1 MITILYGKDD
11 FSVHEALA
19 SLKSELDSDGMLAD
33 STDRVVGSSARP
45 DALLALYQTTPFLS
59 AHRLVVVEG
68 LLGRFEPSGRRPR
81 RGKKKETALGP
92 WETFSEGLQALPE
105 STALVFLDGPLT
117 ARNPLLQ
124 ALRPLAEVRE
134 FKLLRQAEVAGWINQ
149 RAQRYGVVLEAR
161 AVVSLATLVGS
172 QLWILDSELQKL
184 AVYANGRPV
193 TEEDVRSL
201 ISSAREP
208 NVFAMA
214 DAAIEGR
221 SRVAADLLQRLLA
234 DGEPPQR
241 LLAMIARQYRLL
253 LLTKELLAQ
262 RVRPPEI
269 SARLG
274 VQGFVIQRILKQAP
288 TYTIERLRQAYRRLL
303 EADLSVKR
311 GIFDDETALQLL
323 LPDLATLAGPPRRA
337 G

>member
-33 STDRVVGSSARP
+33 STDHVVGSSARP
-45 DALLALYQTTPFLS
+45 DALLALCQTTPFLS

-184 AVYANGRPV
+184 AVYANGQPV
-193 TEEDVRSL
+193 T
-201 ISSAREP
+201 
-208 NVFAMA
+208 
-214 DAAIEGR
+214 
-221 SRVAADLLQRLLA
+221 
-234 DGEPPQR
+234 
-241 LLAMIARQYRLL
+241 
-253 LLTKELLAQ
+253 
-262 RVRPPEI
+262 
-269 SARLG
+269 
-274 VQGFVIQRILKQAP
+274 
-288 TYTIERLRQAYRRLL
+288 
-303 EADLSVKR
+303 
-311 GIFDDETALQLL
+311 
-323 LPDLATLAGPPRRA
+323 
-337 G
+337 